1 MLIDSQLLTKL
12 EKLSML
18 QIENKD
24 NMIDSLTSILDFVE
38 NLNELQLDNIK
49 VGNDHPNRHFR
60 EDNPISSNVINTIMA
75 NAPKTED
82 NFFIVPKIIE

>member
-24 NMIDSLTSILDFVE
+24 NMIDSLTSILDFPCLLINDELLKRIVFPIF
-38 NLNELQLDNIK
+38 LKLLQLNYQPF
-49 VGNDHPNRHFR
+49 HC
-60 EDNPISSNVINTIMA
+60 
-75 NAPKTED
+75 
-82 NFFIVPKIIE
+82 